1 MNRLSWKSALKGS
14 FGSEFGANVGYRL
27 GVFDSNR
34 VLTAGGELP
43 VQAIDETPILE
54 EFLFGDFS
62 DIEGDGNLV

>member
-54 EFLFGDFS
+54 EF
-62 DIEGDGNLV
+62 